1 MSRTR
6 YPISMKKDEEPEP
19 KMEPVFVK
27 IGNASKPISL
37 HPLSFEDAV
46 SSLLKVKPLPPLP
59 KPEKAKR

>member
-1 MSRTR
+1 
-6 YPISMKKDEEPEP
+6 MKKDEEPKP

-37 HPLSFEDAV
+37 HPLSFENAV